1 MDWYADPFLKRFFL
15 QLLKHDTQVPTHFSA
30 LPLTAFRC
38 QVLGS
43 INYFNS
49 DLLF

>member
-1 MDWYADPFLKRFFL
+1 MDWYADAFFWSLFLR
-15 QLLKHDTQVPTHFSA
+15 LLKQDLQVPVHSPA
-30 LPLTAFRC
+30 SPLTAFC
-38 QVLGS
+38 HPVLGS